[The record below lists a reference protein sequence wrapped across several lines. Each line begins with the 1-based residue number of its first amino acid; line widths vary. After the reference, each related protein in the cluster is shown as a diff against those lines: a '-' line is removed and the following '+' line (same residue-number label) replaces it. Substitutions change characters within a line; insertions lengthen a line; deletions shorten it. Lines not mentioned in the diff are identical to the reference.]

1 MARIED
7 SRIVCRWPVK
17 RQAGAR
23 MSEVSSF
30 SFLSRHAAGPNP
42 QGVSLRRSDRANFP
56 TALLFCRA
64 LGFLGIKLLRR
75 PCRHLPLQKGCVI
88 LKVITNITVAARAK
102 AKAKTHS
109 RFSLT
114 SQAPKLLAIIEHQ
127 VSLARPATKL
137 LKSDSS
143 SSISRSFA

>member
-1 MARIED
+1 MNRLPAARCPPSCCGNVRSIFLL
-7 SRIVCRWPVK
+7 I
-17 RQAGAR
+17 
-23 MSEVSSF
+23 SF
-30 SFLSRHAAGPNP
+30 QTRRGPNP